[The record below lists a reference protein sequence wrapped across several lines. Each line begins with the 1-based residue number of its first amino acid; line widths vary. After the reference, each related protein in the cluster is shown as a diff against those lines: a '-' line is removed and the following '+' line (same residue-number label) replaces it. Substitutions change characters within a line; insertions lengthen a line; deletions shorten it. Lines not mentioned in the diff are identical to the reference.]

1 MGLASMVYT
10 FFDKKS
16 LVVVKFTQTEEL
28 HKPIIRNFKKRK
40 VHSSFID
47 TIWGADLADKQLMSK
62 FNKRFRFLL
71 CVIDIFSKYVKV
83 ISLKDKKYITIINAF
98 QILK

>member
-1 MGLASMVYT
+1 MGLASMAYT
-10 FFDKKS
+10 FFDKKP
-16 LVVVKFTQTEEL
+16 LVVEKFTQTEEL

-40 VHSSFID
+40 VHSSFTD

-71 CVIDIFSKYVKV
+71 CVIDIFSKYIIV
-83 ISLKDKKYITIINAF
+83 ISLKDKKCTTITNAF